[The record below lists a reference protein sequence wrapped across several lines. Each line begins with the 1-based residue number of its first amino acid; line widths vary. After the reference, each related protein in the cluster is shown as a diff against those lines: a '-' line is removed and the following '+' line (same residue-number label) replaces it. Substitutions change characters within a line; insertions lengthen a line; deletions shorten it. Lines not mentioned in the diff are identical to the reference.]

1 LTESL
6 QHFKDYVLGSD
17 PWPERASQ
25 LYADYLRHF
34 GVKRRAGHGHGYI
47 EAAYPNSHHA
57 RSAGSRSMAIR
68 AYPQF
73 AWYRKAFKVHL
84 MADAIP
90 RLTIIY
96 PILLGK
102 RLKEAVIVAV
112 FKSSLEDIM
121 INIDGGVF
129 YLDPGYAHCFKL

>member
-1 LTESL
+1 
-6 QHFKDYVLGSD
+6 
-17 PWPERASQ
+17 
-25 LYADYLRHF
+25 
-34 GVKRRAGHGHGYI
+34 
-47 EAAYPNSHHA
+47 
-57 RSAGSRSMAIR
+57 
-68 AYPQF
+68 
-73 AWYRKAFKVHL
+73 